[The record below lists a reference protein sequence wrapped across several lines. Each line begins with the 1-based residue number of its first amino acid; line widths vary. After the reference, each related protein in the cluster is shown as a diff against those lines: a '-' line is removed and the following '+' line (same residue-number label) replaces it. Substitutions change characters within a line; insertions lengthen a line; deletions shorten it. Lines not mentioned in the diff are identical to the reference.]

1 MKKTKGFSVVGVVVG
16 ILAVGFIAYM
26 SYLVIDGN
34 SKATNFNDY
43 DFHSYIGPDEHNG
56 NIGDHVKGDKDAPV
70 LIFEYADYQ
79 CEHCAS
85 INTRVNA
92 AVEKANGKLGVVYR
106 NFLLSYHQ
114 NGTAAASA
122 ALAAGLQEVEGIKD
136 VWKEYSN
143 RLFAA
148 QEEWYYATASTRTD
162 IFVRIFE
169 EATDG
174 KGDVDKF
181 REDLASPEVS
191 KRISF
196 DMGIGK
202 RLEIPGTPTFYVDGQ
217 YINWSNSEGGS
228 VVVNGKT
235 VSWDH
240 GLTGSEFTD
249 LLLEIV
255 DAKTS
260 S

>member
-1 MKKTKGFSVVGVVVG
+1 MKKLTGFSKLGVVAV
-16 ILAVGFIAYM
+16 ILVAGFIAFA

-34 SKATNFNDY
+34 NKATDFSKY
-43 DFHSYIGPDEHNG
+43 DFHSYIEADEHTG
-56 NIGDHVKGDKDAPV
+56 NIADHVKGSKDAPV

-79 CEHCAS
+79 CEYCAS
-85 INTRVNA
+85 INPRVNA

-106 NFLLSYHQ
+106 NYLLSYHQ

-122 ALAAGLQEVEGIKD
+122 ALAAGLQGY
-136 VWKEYSN
+136 WKEYSN
-143 RLFAA
+143 KLFSE
-148 QEEWYYATASTRTD
+148 QESWYYATASTRTD
-162 IFVRIFE
+162 IYKNLFE
-169 EATDG
+169 EVTEG
-174 KGDVDKF
+174 KGDVEKF
-181 REDLASPEVS
+181 LADLSSPEIS

-217 YINWSNSEGGS
+217 YIDWSNKEGSS
-228 VVVNGKT
+228 VTVNGKKVT
-235 VSWDH
+235 WDH
-240 GLTGSEFTD
+240 NLTGSEFTD

-255 DAKTS
+255 DAKLS